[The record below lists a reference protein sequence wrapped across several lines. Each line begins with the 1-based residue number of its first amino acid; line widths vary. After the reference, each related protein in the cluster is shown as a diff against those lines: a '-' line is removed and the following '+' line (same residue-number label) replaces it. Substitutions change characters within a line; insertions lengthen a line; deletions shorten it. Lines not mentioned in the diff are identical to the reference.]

1 MSLEIVDPAGS
12 DAPVDADMEEEEKAE
27 EEAVEENEKGTEAL
41 EADLFGEE
49 APIPEVPLLDED
61 SHHTHAWVL

>member
-12 DAPVDADMEEEEKAE
+12 DAPVDAGMETEKEE
-27 EEAVEENEKGTEAL
+27 EEAVEEKEKDNEAL
-41 EADLFGEE
+41 EADLFGDE
-49 APIPEVPLLDED
+49 APIPVEPLLDED